1 MLQVVQQSATRESR
15 FAERSLDVASGTMKL
30 ERLLGR
36 GGVNEGIDDPTFL
49 QLNDRSSE
57 LPFCCKRGHSAIL
70 PLTQIPCACTQLPL
84 LDARSRA
91 LPTSRNPP
99 R

>member
-30 ERLLGR
+30 ARLLGR
-36 GGVNEGIDDPTFL
+36 GGVNEGIDDPTIL

-70 PLTQIPCACTQLPL
+70 PPHSNSNLQSVAS
-84 LDARSRA
+84 DGSRTWRRPGMA
-91 LPTSRNPP
+91 ISSE
-99 R
+99 